1 MFGFVGG
8 NEFFCVIR
16 AIRYHIEA
24 ALRPER
30 CPIAP
35 YFFFDN
41 LNYFSPD
48 FQRYQQEDAH
58 EFLQAFLE
66 KLEICGSDRTSF
78 RGDITSQDVFS
89 GRLISGV
96 SSLNF
101 YTLGQVSKLFRYEFQ
116 LFFL

>member
-1 MFGFVGG
+1 MLRCNDLILYIMFGFVGG

-41 LNYFSPD
+41 LNCILHRFLFHKFSE
-48 FQRYQQEDAH
+48 Y
-58 EFLQAFLE
+58 
-66 KLEICGSDRTSF
+66 I
-78 RGDITSQDVFS
+78 
-89 GRLISGV
+89 
-96 SSLNF
+96 
-101 YTLGQVSKLFRYEFQ
+101 
-116 LFFL
+116 